1 VTQKLLAG
9 LPGGICGRGSI
20 SRSSPTSGDDHA
32 PSETSPV
39 CLVHLVSFVY
49 LVHLVPLVNFVQP
62 KTRKP
67 DNSFLMLADF
77 FSILLG
83 PDGGLNKLGPS
94 AKIGGSTDLIGVVMI
109 GALNN
114 IEKFWRYRRLKN
126 LPAQFE
132 RNDVV
137 FVAVNNQ
144 LR

>member
-1 VTQKLLAG
+1 MLMWVTKKLLAY
-9 LPGGICGRGSI
+9 LSGGICGRGSI
-20 SRSSPTSGDDHA
+20 NRSRPTSGDAHA

-83 PDGGLNKLGPS
+83 PDGGLNKLRPS
-94 AKIGGSTDLIGVVMI
+94 LEIGRAADLVGVIVVS
-109 GALNN
+109 AVDDV
-114 IEKFWRYRRLKN
+114 EEFW
-126 LPAQFE
+126 
-132 RNDVV
+132 
-137 FVAVNNQ
+137 
-144 LR
+144 